1 MSITSL
7 LNRLSIMNIG
17 IAFDIKPDEALP
29 PGAPDDLH
37 EEFDAPST
45 IEAIAEVLRGLG
57 HNVTK
62 LGNGKPLL
70 QALLNDPPD
79 LVFNFAEGTGISR
92 NREARVPA
100 ICEMLD
106 IPYTGSDALAQAV
119 ALDKDLARRLAVD
132 AGVPVPPGMTLGPP
146 RETYQGDFAEFP
158 PLLEAAGLTLPV
170 IAKPVCEGSSK
181 GIRNRC
187 LIRTVEELGPT
198 IVSLWNDYKQPVL
211 VEQFINGQEVTVG
224 IIGNDPPEVFGVM
237 TIDPKTPEEHFV
249 YSLEVKREFRKLIDY
264 ACPPKLSR
272 EMIRELELNALA
284 VFDALGCKDVARL
297 DFRIQDDVPYF
308 IEINPL
314 PGLNPESS
322 DLVIMA
328 NLINVT
334 HAELVQHI
342 VEAAIT
348 RYGLK

>member
-1 MSITSL
+1 MK
-7 LNRLSIMNIG
+7 IG
-17 IAFDIKPDEALP
+17 IAFDLKPDEPLP
-29 PGAPDDLH
+29 VGAPDDLH

-45 IEAIAEVLRGLG
+45 IEAIASVLRDLG
-57 HNVTK
+57 HTVAK

-100 ICEMLD
+100 VCEMLG

-119 ALDKDLARRLAVD
+119 ALDKDMARRLAID
-132 AGVPVPPGMTLGPP
+132 AGVPVAPAITLGPP
-146 RETYQGDFAEFP
+146 REPYQGDFAEFP

-170 IAKPVCEGSSK
+170 LAKPVCEGSSK
-181 GIRNRC
+181 GIRQRC
-187 LIRTVEELGPT
+187 LIRDAAELGPT
-198 IVSLWNDYKQPVL
+198 IVNLWNDYHQPVL

-224 IIGNDPPEVFGVM
+224 IIGNDPPEIFGVM
-237 TIDPKTPEEHFV
+237 TINPKTPEEHFV
-249 YSLEVKREFRKLIDY
+249 YSVEVKREFRKLIDY
-264 ACPPKLSR
+264 GCPPKLGQ
-272 EMIRELELNALA
+272 ELIRELEVNALA
-284 VFDALGCKDVARL
+284 VFDALGCRDVARL
-297 DFRIQDDVPYF
+297 DFRVLDEVPYF

-328 NLINVT
+328 NLMNIS
-334 HAELVQHI
+334 HAELVKRI
-342 VEAAIT
+342 VEAAIA
-348 RYGLK
+348 RNGLQAL